1 MPNDTLPSLGVS
13 HTRKI
18 SMRTRELFA
27 SMLPELYS
35 ARMSG
40 ASFAQ
45 LATRFQ
51 YKDGAMTPGE
61 FEVLYIEA
69 LYASNEERAGRI
81 IEKSSKIL
89 ALMESQG
96 TSASLA
102 LADHLIEVTRGC
114 VSYYKTEMNPL
125 TLVRKY
131 RGTDRRRELVTIS
144 QMLGIQVV
152 CELDS
157 SGQPMQPNSRVE
169 KQGDKVSP

>member
-13 HTRKI
+13 HTMKI
-18 SMRTRELFA
+18 SMQTRELFA

-40 ASFAQ
+40 ASFAE

-51 YKDGAMTPGE
+51 YKDGVSMPPGE

-69 LYASNEERAGRI
+69 MYASNEERAERI
-81 IEKSSKIL
+81 TEKGLKIL
-89 ALMESQG
+89 ARIESQG

-102 LADHLIEVTRGC
+102 LAEHLIEVTRGY
-114 VSYYKTEMNPL
+114 VSYYKSEMNPL

-144 QMLGIQVV
+144 ERLEIQVV

-157 SGQPMQPNSRVE
+157 YGQPMPSKPKVE
-169 KQGDKVSP
+169 K